1 MEITPVIIFAM
12 MFIGMMGVIWMG
24 SRMKRAEMKTRAQ
37 TRGYTPKKEQEMDEL
52 KEENKELRRRIETL
66 EAIIVD
72 ADMKVMTGMD
82 SDTSLKSTTQQTS
95 DPENSEIHT

>member
-37 TRGYTPKKEQEMDEL
+37 TRGYNPKKEKEMDEL
-52 KEENKELRRRIETL
+52 KQENKELRRRIETL

-72 ADMKVMTGMD
+72 SDMKVMTGMD
-82 SDTSLKSTTQQTS
+82 SEM
-95 DPENSEIHT
+95 ENGEESQERDKGFDIDRTL